1 MGTNWRMPA
10 GLHTAAP
17 RLPVEGEL
25 PSFDGATGW
34 LNSPPLTPAGL
45 RGKVVLASFWTYTC
59 INWLRQLPYLRAWAG
74 KYSGQGL
81 VVIGVHTPEFGFEHD
96 SGNVRRAVQEMQID
110 YPVATD
116 NDYAVWRAFG
126 NHYWPALYFAD
137 AQGRLRHHY
146 FGEGEY
152 GQSEMIIQQLLAE
165 AGSAGAGQD
174 LVSADARG
182 VEAPADWDDL
192 RSPENYTGYERTENF
207 TSPGGTVPGEAHPYT
222 VPAKLRLNQWALSGD
237 WTMEEEAITLNQANG
252 QITCRFRARD
262 LNLVMGRAGS
272 PTAAPFRVLLDGQP
286 PGNAHGVDV
295 DGQGNGTVTEPRLY
309 QLIRQNGPVTER
321 TFEIT
326 FPDPGAQAF
335 SFTFG

>member
-10 GLHTAAP
+10 GLHTTAP
-17 RLPVEGEL
+17 RLPFEGEL

-34 LNSPPLTPAGL
+34 LNSPSLTPAGL

-81 VVIGVHTPEFGFEHD
+81 VLIGVHTPEFPPERDFD
-96 SGNVRRAVQEMQID
+96 NVRRAVQEMQID

-116 NDYAVWRAFG
+116 NNYSVWRAFD

-137 AQGRLRHHY
+137 ARGRLRHHY
-146 FGEGEY
+146 FGEGGY
-152 GQSEMIIQQLLAE
+152 GQSEMVIQQLLAE

-174 LVSADARG
+174 LVSVDARG

-207 TSPGGTVPGEAHPYT
+207 ASPGGTVPGEAHVYA
-222 VPAKLRLNQWALSGD
+222 VPAELRLNQWGLSGD
-237 WTMEEEAITLNQANG
+237 WTMEEQVSTLNKAGG
-252 QITCRFRARD
+252 QIACRFRARD
-262 LNLVMGRAGS
+262 LNLVMGRGGS
-272 PTAAPFRVLLDGQP
+272 PAGAPFRVLLDGQP
-286 PGNAHGVDV
+286 PGTAHGIDV
-295 DGQGNGTVTEPRLY
+295 DGEGNGTVTEPRLY
-309 QLIRQNGPVTER
+309 QLIRQPGPVTDR

-326 FPDPGAQAF
+326 FPGPGAQAF